1 MIAFVVFFH
10 SVPSRSRSLHYSATN
25 WLYRDP
31 PPTFGISNKC
41 SCCSLGLRPFH
52 LGVASPTSCSLTSEV
67 ISRTC
72 WVSSL
77 TAFAWS
83 VAERTRYIHA
93 SVSLFFFCIMTERTK
108 HIHAQ
113 CSFHFL
119 AEWHKT
125 FANGKLAKW
134 LIGETTG
141 HHSMTFLL
149 WTWPVIG
156 QLMLSGQTPNENT
169 TLNRKTGAKMW
180 PVCSL
185 NESIAKSF
193 E

>member
-25 WLYRDP
+25 WLYLDP
-31 PPTFGISNKC
+31 PPTFGSSNKC
-41 SCCSLGLRPFH
+41 SCCSLGLRPF
-52 LGVASPTSCSLTSEV
+52 LLRVASPTSCSLTSEV

-93 SVSLFFFCIMTERTK
+93 YRFFCIMTERTK
-108 HIHAQ
+108 DIHAL
-113 CSFHFL
+113 CLFRFL

-125 FANGKLAKW
+125 FGIRKLAKW

-141 HHSMTFLL
+141 HRSMTSLL

-156 QLMLSGQTPNENT
+156 QLMLSG
-169 TLNRKTGAKMW
+169 
-180 PVCSL
+180 
-185 NESIAKSF
+185 
-193 E
+193 